1 MKKIKVIAIIV
12 GLVIFLLVGIPL
24 IAAGFRGGVVP
35 LYKWGLG
42 INETTAATIP
52 SETVVVP
59 SETVVVPSETVVV
72 PSETV
77 VVPSETVVVP
87 SETVVVPSETVVVP
101 SETVVVPSETVV
113 VPSETVVVPS
123 ETVAQTSVGID
134 QPSKS
139 WFLAPAGTLISG
151 DVAIFENDNNSQ
163 KIPIYDS
170 KDNTADVIYLTE
182 DSYIWT
188 EWGCYT
194 IEGATANDVAKLVN
208 NKLDNGFTTVRLF
221 VGFDKLGTN
230 TPNLITAKID
240 ALSITLPVA

>member
-42 INETTAATIP
+42 INETTAATI
-52 SETVVVP
+52 
-59 SETVVVPSETVVV
+59 PSETVVV

>member
-42 INETTAATIP
+42 INETTAATI
-52 SETVVVP
+52 
-59 SETVVVPSETVVV
+59 
-72 PSETV
+72 
-77 VVPSETVVVP
+77 PSETVVVP